1 MLCSLHPVS
10 GRWQTGSHANAGRS
24 GHRQWTHAFRKGARM
39 TGGIRNDDGA
49 SLPRPTRRMPPVS
62 SRSHVPRSPPTREP
76 ASRPIG
82 QSRNDGGPRGVA
94 HQPESRMEC
103 RSEHEIVFDVSPRR
117 SSLQRCQGFGAA
129 HPTCARS
136 KPALGIRGCADA
148 TIQLRGETDA
158 TILQPRTYGASS
170 PGATLP
176 HPRGRVSTGRTVTM
190 VASGTPSNSGSGVT
204 GVDRDANAHNRFPEP
219 VRETVR
225 PGGPRNIG

>member
-24 GHRQWTHAFRKGARM
+24 GHRQWTHAFRKEARM

-103 RSEHEIVFDVSPRR
+103 RSEHQNSVRRVSSAFVP
-117 SSLQRCQGFGAA
+117 
-129 HPTCARS
+129 P
-136 KPALGIRGCADA
+136 
-148 TIQLRGETDA
+148 
-158 TILQPRTYGASS
+158 
-170 PGATLP
+170 TLP
-176 HPRGRVSTGRTVTM
+176 GVRRGPPHLCTVETSLGDTRVRGRNHPVAGRDGRHHPPAKDVRCVVSWGNLTPSTGPCVNRT
-190 VASGTPSNSGSGVT
+190 
-204 GVDRDANAHNRFPEP
+204 DRHDGRQRHAVE
-219 VRETVR
+219 
-225 PGGPRNIG
+225 